1 MALIASSVAAVLA
14 LLALQLPAAAAAGA
28 AADGCDRTCGD
39 VGVPYPFGITGSA
52 PGCYWRGFNLTCADD
67 DTSGG
72 KRLLLGDG
80 SLQVGEISVENATV
94 RVLHTGDIEIDHEGY
109 GRAFDAGLKDRG
121 PYTLSRGNE
130 LVVVG
135 CNVYATLLE
144 KNNDNIISGCASFCP
159 NDMPDLQAGHAAC
172 DGMGCCRAPIVQTR
186 DDVAGNV
193 VFRWLGPTDGGRSD
207 AGLPRR
213 VFVAEEGWFD
223 RNAAANLTSTA
234 GAVVPVLLHWVVVD
248 VEEDYHA
255 PVAGE
260 LNCTDEAKRRV
271 CKSSN
276 SECKM
281 RGRGYTCSCQM
292 GYSGN
297 PYVPDDQDGCKDIDE
312 CKLRPE
318 QINCWEECANTKGS
332 FECRC
337 PKGTKGSPHDP
348 KGCVRDVNTGLAIGL
363 GVGSGVGIIVLIL
376 IVFYM
381 VTSSAAASFWSFP
394 RIVPAPE
401 TMMEAGDDDPAFVAQ
416 GSITG
421 IRLTVASNEE
431 IVKAQP
437 MNEEFPLKH
446 PNQLSGN
453 PALGLP
459 LQFGRCDSCGATDLA
474 KCEGHFGFIK
484 LPVSIYHPSHVD
496 ELTKILNMICFSCLQ
511 FKNCKVQK
519 LMTKIPRETRRQL
532 AVRGHIPQDG
542 FVMSNLSVPPNCL
555 RAFNVLDE
563 ELMCSPDASASLL
576 RKVLRKVHEINSSR
590 VGPPT
595 SQEHEVEA
603 EDLQAAIADYIK
615 LSGTAQG
622 PRDVTFGNQPAAKQ
636 WQQKMKSLF
645 ISKGSS
651 FSCRAVITGDPY
663 IPVNVIGLPD
673 EVARR
678 MSVQERVTDHNIAK
692 LQGIMDKGLCLTYED
707 VNSNTYSLDVRK
719 ANKKRIILKVGETI
733 DRRIIDGDI
742 VFLNRPPS
750 TDKHAVQALYVHIH
764 TDHTIKINP
773 LICGPLGADFDG
785 DCVHIFFPRSVIA
798 RAEATELF
806 IVENQLVSSHN
817 GKLNFQLKNDCLLA
831 IKKMSGR
838 IYSRRE
844 AHNFINAMLAGGMTP
859 KKRLS
864 GGPKWSF
871 NQILET
877 LLPEEDKLLV
887 RDLVAG
893 TVTLSSIL
901 SMKNL
906 REAIEFLNLLQPLLM
921 ESIHT
926 DGFSISLRDFD
937 VTNPIPKTI
946 QNSSLDIDKF
956 REQIVD
962 FITHSSDLSWLV
974 DPKSDSAV
982 NKVVEQIGFLGH
994 QLQRGGRLY
1003 SSSLMEDCLSKYER
1017 KCGNS
1022 TNGFIRSSFYN
1033 GLDPYE
1039 ELLHSI
1045 SAREKIIHA
1054 SKGLVEPGSLFK
1066 NMMAMLRDVVA
1077 CYDGTI
1083 RNLCG
1088 NSVVEFD
1095 AENLSSTVT
1104 PGDSVGIL
1112 AATAVANAAYKAVL
1126 DPNQNNMTS
1135 WESMKEILLTRASSR
1150 THENDQKMILYLSK
1164 CSCGKSFCMERASLA
1179 VQACLKRIKVEDCAT
1194 EFSIQY
1200 QKHIMQATPCLVGHI
1215 HLDKKQL
1222 DKMNITMEDVL
1233 LKCQEAIYK
1242 QGKKKGQGNQV
1253 LKRIALIS
1261 SECLC
1266 YKDGD
1271 VEKSFCLQFFVTESV
1286 TTEISESS
1294 ERIVYLM
1301 VNTISPILLDTII
1314 KGDSRVQE
1322 ANIIWVEP
1330 QAACWIQNPDT
1341 EQKGELALEI
1351 TMDII
1356 STGESGDAWGT
1367 AMDACIPVMDLIDT
1381 TRSTIAS
1388 IEALLTLCSFSLS
1401 FWSSFQHLSKSVGMV
1416 TKSVLKEHLT
1426 TVASSMTCT
1435 GKLHGFNSYG
1445 CKATFQSL
1453 RIQAPFMKATLSR
1466 PMECFQEGAEKVYSD
1481 QLNSVVSTCSWGNHA
1496 AIGTGSAFQIHWN
1509 DPNQRA
1515 GNGNLGGYGLYNFL
1529 AAVETARATEDN
1541 TIGPLGSC
1549 LYDVDNLQEDEVLFL
1564 GGRSPM
1570 SWTDKPKVDLLFPD
1584 LQGRRTERQQET
1596 RQINSNWSP
1605 AANWQHNKHTA
1616 TGFAGKV
1623 YTRMQPKSNWNSS
1636 ATQQDGNPGWN
1647 QANAAGPQ
1655 NFDITGSSSSGGWN
1669 RKPGNLGQGGGR
1681 GAVWKSEGSYL
1692 GGSNSRSKTQR
1703 ANTTGAQNFPISGPP
1718 NSAGWNMRTSNFGAG
1733 GGRGAA
1739 WKSSGLNR
1747 GGRNSRNRGGRNS
1760 YTGQRGSS
1768 NFTPEEQRI
1777 HAQVD
1782 PIQKEVKRIIR
1793 DSRDGIKL
1801 SENDEKFIVENILSY
1816 HPEKEK
1822 KVAGHDNYITVDKHK
1837 KYHSSRCLYV
1847 KSSDGSSQDFS
1858 YKKCLENW
1866 IRIHYPH
1873 AANSFCRKYFQG

>member
-1 MALIASSVAAVLA
+1 
-14 LLALQLPAAAAAGA
+14 
-28 AADGCDRTCGD
+28 
-39 VGVPYPFGITGSA
+39 
-52 PGCYWRGFNLTCADD
+52 
-67 DTSGG
+67 
-72 KRLLLGDG
+72 
-80 SLQVGEISVENATV
+80 
-94 RVLHTGDIEIDHEGY
+94 
-109 GRAFDAGLKDRG
+109 
-121 PYTLSRGNE
+121 
-130 LVVVG
+130 
-135 CNVYATLLE
+135 
-144 KNNDNIISGCASFCP
+144 
-159 NDMPDLQAGHAAC
+159 
-172 DGMGCCRAPIVQTR
+172 
-186 DDVAGNV
+186 
-193 VFRWLGPTDGGRSD
+193 
-207 AGLPRR
+207 
-213 VFVAEEGWFD
+213 
-223 RNAAANLTSTA
+223 
-234 GAVVPVLLHWVVVD
+234 
-248 VEEDYHA
+248 
-255 PVAGE
+255 
-260 LNCTDEAKRRV
+260 
-271 CKSSN
+271 
-276 SECKM
+276 
-281 RGRGYTCSCQM
+281 
-292 GYSGN
+292 
-297 PYVPDDQDGCKDIDE
+297 
-312 CKLRPE
+312 
-318 QINCWEECANTKGS
+318 
-332 FECRC
+332 
-337 PKGTKGSPHDP
+337 
-348 KGCVRDVNTGLAIGL
+348 
-363 GVGSGVGIIVLIL
+363 
-376 IVFYM
+376 
-381 VTSSAAASFWSFP
+381 
-394 RIVPAPE
+394 
-401 TMMEAGDDDPAFVAQ
+401 MMEAGDDDPAFVAQ

-511 FKNCKVQK
+511 FKNCKERMGKKSNFSACPHCQDLPPLHVAKVKKTNGAISLEMRVPAREELEEGFWSFLDEYGFHTKGSSHCRRLFPEEVQK

-1381 TRSTIAS
+1381 TRSVPYS
-1388 IEALLTLCSFSLS
+1388 IQQVQQVCGISYAFGRVT
-1401 FWSSFQHLSKSVGMV
+1401 QHLSKSVGMV